1 MVKYLKTKK
10 GYFHKVFKNRMKKRI
25 TKKNIIKKN
34 IIKKNKTIKMK
45 RGNMVG
51 GTLSELD
58 YLNPHQKTI
67 ILVGELH
74 TQKLDRLEYNNII
87 RKQTEII
94 DKAKDTFGAYKTY
107 FYSEAPKE
115 FERIVLTTDDIHS
128 SVVLQYARTVVPTK
142 LSSITS
148 CHRGAGS
155 CDREYADD
163 ILSIFDNPEINC
175 VIVSI
180 GLLHVPRLYEFI
192 RQMQP
197 DIKIVVVNTVSRSQ
211 FMPLIPDMLAHGYRD
226 VVELVTRTEQPYELA
241 SQFPNRFT
249 GNSSL
254 GRSSHTNTS
263 GSPTGT
269 FVTEVLQNRN
279 GEKVYKC
286 PICNTVS
293 GTAAPNNPRD
303 TSLFTHRFD
312 CPNNGKIPT
321 EN

>member
-10 GYFHKVFKNRMKKRI
+10 GYFHKISKNRRVKRI
-25 TKKNIIKKN
+25 TKRYN
-34 IIKKNKTIKMK
+34 KKNKTIKMK
-45 RGNMVG
+45 RDKMVG

-74 TQKLDRLEYNNII
+74 TRKFDILEYNNII
-87 RKQTEII
+87 RKQKEII
-94 DKAKDTFGAYKTY
+94 DKVKDTFGADKTY

-115 FERIVLTTDDIHS
+115 FEHIALTTDDIHS

-148 CHRGAGS
+148 CHRAAGS

-163 ILSIFDNPEINC
+163 ILSIFGNHEINC

-197 DIKIVVVNTVSRSQ
+197 DIKIVIVNTVSSAQ

-226 VVELVTRTEQPYELA
+226 VVELVHRTEQPYDLA
-241 SQFPNRFT
+241 PQFPNRFT
-249 GNSSL
+249 GNFSL
-254 GRSSHTNTS
+254 SRSSHPTTH

-279 GEKVYKC
+279 GQKVYKC

-293 GTAAPNNPRD
+293 GTGAPNNPRD
-303 TSLFTHRFD
+303 TSLFAHRFD

>member
-25 TKKNIIKKN
+25 TKKKYN
-34 IIKKNKTIKMK
+34 KKNKTIKMK
-45 RGNMVG
+45 RDNMVG

-58 YLNPHQKTI
+58 YLNPDQKTI
-67 ILVGELH
+67 VLVGELH
-74 TQKLDRLEYNNII
+74 TQKLKRIEYNNII
-87 RKQTEII
+87 RKQKEII
-94 DKAKDTFGAYKTY
+94 DKVKDTFGTDKTY
-107 FYSEAPKE
+107 FYSEAPKD
-115 FERIVLTTDDIHS
+115 FEHIVLTDDDIHS
-128 SVVLQYARTVVPTK
+128 SVIAQYATTVLPTK

-148 CHRGAGS
+148 CHREAGS

-175 VIVSI
+175 VIVAI
-180 GLLHVPRLYEFI
+180 GLLHVPRVYEFI

-197 DIKIVVVNTVSRSQ
+197 DIKIVVVNTVSRAQ

-241 SQFPNRFT
+241 PQFPNRFT
-249 GNSSL
+249 GNSSI
-254 GRSSHTNTS
+254 GRSSHTTTH

-286 PICNTVS
+286 PICNIVS
-293 GTAAPNNPRD
+293 GTGAPNNPRD